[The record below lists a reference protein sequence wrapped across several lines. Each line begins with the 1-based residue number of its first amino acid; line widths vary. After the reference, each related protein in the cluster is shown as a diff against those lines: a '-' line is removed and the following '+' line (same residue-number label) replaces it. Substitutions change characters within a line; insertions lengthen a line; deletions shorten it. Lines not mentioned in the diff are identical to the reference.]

1 MDNQLAFETVL
12 SRKLDELR
20 AELMSIYTQHL
31 TRGNQDMPT
40 DDMAHQEQ
48 PPNLPRCRPSSL
60 SSVEGEDTPD
70 RRAFVRRRSL
80 ASVGSEAMCR
90 RRSSRIQS
98 LVHPTK
104 TVTRV
109 SKLRDNWLSKLE
121 VARSIT
127 TVTLPEFAGD
137 LSPRISRRSSL
148 MSGESCAMHS
158 GSASDS
164 GSASNT
170 ALLGVY
176 CWACLCVAML
186 GIEMVCVPLDV
197 GFDLFPASNH
207 RTFLFVGRCF
217 WSLDLLVSL
226 LQAKLIG
233 TGRAKG
239 DADTLISR
247 CSTSWFV
254 VNVVLLMFEWFVLL
268 INSDEW
274 KWWIIIARV
283 MRFSR
288 FLRREIGR
296 AVLQLDDQLP
306 AACPFSAEL
315 MLDALR
321 IAFFGAVGVHWVTC
335 VWFWVGRVNDAEWQ
349 LEITADNENA
359 ADAYIQSLY
368 MALGLLHGR
377 GQERFESTAECAFA
391 FISGVAGLLFTC
403 FLVAKATSSFM
414 TIEKSAA
421 RRLRVVGDSFIL
433 ARRIPPGM
441 SVRIQQSLRQYGGVV
456 MRRFQDEERL
466 MQQFPE
472 SLRRELLSE
481 VRQKVMVK
489 MQFFADLSR
498 FGFGIMH
505 AVTADAMTQKLH
517 LKGET
522 VFSRGFHGQC
532 MYFVDIGNLEYI
544 YKPGAHKDDPDEP
557 SANDTRC
564 KLWRKDWISEPA
576 LWIDW
581 VHRGECNVPRDSVL
595 LELSS
600 DRFCAVISESE
611 SLWHAVKYAKHF
623 VSQLHQVDPEELTDM
638 VRFSVTLLDLTN
650 ASEHRQHG
658 DHFAFISHYKKEAGT
673 EASMMQAE
681 LQQVMQLDVSNPA
694 NDLVCPVFLDSE
706 NLISLTML
714 KEHVKRSHNLILLL
728 TPDVLMRPWCLVE
741 IATAFEHEV
750 PIVLVRVERPGFN
763 FEYPTEEFY
772 TALKNG
778 ELYSSL

>member
-186 GIEMVCVPLDV
+186 GIEMVCVPLGV

-239 DADTLISR
+239 DADTLIAR
-247 CSTSWFV
+247 CSTTWFV

-274 KWWIIIARV
+274 KWWIITART

-288 FLRREIGR
+288 FLRREMGR
-296 AVLQLDDQLP
+296 AVLHFDDHLP

-321 IAFFGAVGVHWVTC
+321 IAFFAAVGVHWVAC

-349 LEITADNENA
+349 LEITAGNANA
-359 ADAYIQSLY
+359 ADAYIQSVY
-368 MALGLLHGR
+368 MALGLLLHGR
-377 GQERFESTAECAFA
+377 GQARFETTVECAFA
-391 FISGVAGLLFTC
+391 FISGVTGLLFTC

-414 TIEKSAA
+414 TFDKSSA
-421 RRLRVVGDSFIL
+421 RRLRMVGDSFIL
-433 ARRIPPGM
+433 SRRIPPGM
-441 SVRIQQSLRQYGGVV
+441 SARMQQSLRAYGGVV

-472 SLRRELLSE
+472 SLRRELLAQ
-481 VRQKVMVK
+481 VRQRVMVR

-623 VSQLHQVDPEELTDM
+623 VAQFCQVAPEERTDM
-638 VRFSVTLLDLTN
+638 ARFSVSLLDLTN

-673 EASMMQAE
+673 EASMMQA
-681 LQQVMQLDVSNPA
+681 
-694 NDLVCPVFLDSE
+694 
-706 NLISLTML
+706 
-714 KEHVKRSHNLILLL
+714 
-728 TPDVLMRPWCLVE
+728 
-741 IATAFEHEV
+741 
-750 PIVLVRVERPGFN
+750 G
-763 FEYPTEEFY
+763 TE
-772 TALKNG
+772 A
-778 ELYSSL
+778 